1 MTNGSTAAEQLAD
14 FLRSR
19 RAALVPA
26 DLGVVT
32 TGLRRVP
39 GLRREELAELAGV
52 SLTYYTRLEQGAASN
67 PSTQVI
73 DALARALR
81 LDEVERAHLYHLA
94 GSATPRPVRSRM
106 RPGLATLLD
115 AMPDVAAIALS
126 PVQDI
131 VGWNRLGHAVL
142 ASHLDPAAPT
152 SDTPPNKVSMLFTDP
167 ATRALHRD
175 WEFEARLAVASLRY
189 VTGPLVT
196 GHVNANGANGAND
209 DIADLVSDLASSS
222 ADFARIWAQHPVES
236 CSSGT
241 KRFRHP
247 LVGELDLTY
256 DMLHLPQEDGH
267 RLMLMH
273 ATPGSSHDDALRLL
287 ASTTLSG

>member
-1 MTNGSTAAEQLAD
+1 M
-14 FLRSR
+14 
-19 RAALVPA
+19 
-26 DLGVVT
+26 
-32 TGLRRVP
+32 
-39 GLRREELAELAGV
+39 
-52 SLTYYTRLEQGAASN
+52 
-67 PSTQVI
+67 
-73 DALARALR
+73 ARALR

-94 GSATPRPVRSRM
+94 GSATPPPVRARL

-115 AMPDVAAIALS
+115 AMPDVDAIALS

-152 SDTPPNKVSMLFTDP
+152 SETPPNKVSMLFTDP

-189 VTGPLVT
+189 VTAPLVT
-196 GHVNANGANGAND
+196 TTSRTH
-209 DIADLVSDLASSS
+209 DIDLLVADLASRS

-241 KRFRHP
+241 KRFRHRI
-247 LVGELDLTY
+247 VGDLDLTY
-256 DMLHLPQEDGH
+256 EMLHLPEEDGH